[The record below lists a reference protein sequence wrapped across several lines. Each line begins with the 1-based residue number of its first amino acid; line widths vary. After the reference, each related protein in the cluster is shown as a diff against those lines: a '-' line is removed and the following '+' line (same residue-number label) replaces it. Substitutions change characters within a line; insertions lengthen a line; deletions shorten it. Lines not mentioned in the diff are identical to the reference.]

1 MQASKLNNLSVALLE
16 KNSVGGNTLPCVFS
30 HTQAL
35 VYHNKWVASFG
46 LTFKDFGGL
55 PIAVEA
61 LHICQTPPQ
70 SGDCV
75 W

>member
-1 MQASKLNNLSVALLE
+1 MALLE
-16 KNSVGGNTLPCVFS
+16 KNLVGGNTLPSVFS

-35 VYHNKWVASFG
+35 VYQNKWVASFG
-46 LTFKDFGGL
+46 HNINFKDFGGL

-61 LHICQTPPQ
+61 LHIYQTPPQ
-70 SGDCV
+70 SVDCNCV